1 MPIKLLQHKSWH
13 VYSQENIAR
22 VKRDE
27 ALAAAQQDEQNQRT
41 MLADSEARIDR
52 MKYKKRKQ
60 KDRDD
65 EGEKELERQLKGK
78 RKEEGDREDGRSRDN
93 EKGKGKARAEEGDG
107 RMMSGGHLNFWAH
120 LEGTNGA
127 GSSNAALEKRIE
139 KVSAK
144 STKESEIDAL
154 TKVYLAKKGEGE
166 PKGWYASEDGK
177 TERERK
183 EGEEATLE
191 RAYRDNE
198 TKRLVDPLALMNS
211 YLKRREDIKSG
222 NLDSLSTRRQPSSR
236 DRYIESTAASSS
248 RSSHYSETPRS
259 ERSNRYRA
267 DDLEPVVEKLLG
279 ERRRRGDPLP
289 PPPPPKVIRPT
300 QPPSSSSTAQDPQ
313 TEAQRRVSAERART
327 AALLAAKRKAALPSS
342 ASSVASTPRNEYGA
356 QEGGFGMFNR
366 EEVRKARRE
375 RVNGW
380 GERKERRGERE
391 RESREGWGRRK

>member
-13 VYSQENIAR
+13 VYSQENVAR

-27 ALAAAQQDEQNQRT
+27 ALAAAQEDEQNQRT

-52 MKYKKRKQ
+52 MKHKKRKV

-65 EGEKELERQLKGK
+65 EGENDLERQLKGK
-78 RKEEGDREDGRSRDN
+78 KRNDAEKETSTRD
-93 EKGKGKARAEEGDG
+93 ERRVDDKGKGRGVEQNDDK
-107 RMMSGGHLNFWAH
+107 MMSGGHLNFWAH

-127 GSSNAALEKRIE
+127 GPSAANLEKRIE
-139 KVSAK
+139 KASAK
-144 STKESEIDAL
+144 STKESELDAL

-211 YLKRREDIKSG
+211 YLKRRDDIRSG
-222 NLDSLSTRRQPSSR
+222 NLDQSTRRVPSTR
-236 DRYIESTAASSS
+236 DRYIEPTTSS
-248 RSSHYSETPRS
+248 RYSETPRS
-259 ERSNRYRA
+259 ERSSRYRE

-289 PPPPPKVIRPT
+289 PPPVPTRSTRPP
-300 QPPSSSSTAQDPQ
+300 PPSLTSNSQDPES
-313 TEAQRRVSAERART
+313 EAQRRVSAERART
-327 AALLAAKRKAALPSS
+327 AALLAAKRRAALSSS
-342 ASSVASTPRNEYGA
+342 ASSVASTPRSEYGA

-366 EEVRKARRE
+366 EEVREARRE
-375 RVNGW
+375 RASGW

-391 RESREGWGRRK
+391 RESREGWGRR